1 MLGIRRFWTL
11 AALYALLWW
20 LLSRHGSGALLFGV
34 LAIATAA
41 GASWRMGGPRA
52 RIRSWA
58 RMPGFVAL
66 FVWQSLR
73 GGTDIA
79 LRAFSPD
86 MRLRPGLVAIRLTL
100 DNDAM
105 RALLALVV
113 SLLPG
118 TIAVRL
124 EGERLLLHA
133 LDVRV
138 PVEAEVRRFEAELAA
153 LVAVE

>member
-1 MLGIRRFWTL
+1 M
-11 AALYALLWW
+11 LYALLWW
-20 LLSRHGSGALLFGV
+20 VLSRGADAALLFGA
-34 LAIATAA
+34 LAVAAAA
-41 GASWRMGGPRA
+41 GASWRLGARTLGRLRWMRVPRFAA
-52 RIRSWA
+52 R
-58 RMPGFVAL
+58 

-86 MRLRPGLVAIRLTL
+86 MRLRPGLVVVRLTL
-100 DNDAM
+100 ADQEM

-124 EGERLLLHA
+124 EGVQLTLHA
-133 LDVRV
+133 LDRHL
-138 PVEAEVRRFEAELAA
+138 PVEAEVRRFEGELAA
-153 LVAVE
+153 LFATT